1 MELLQ
6 MDEIRALE
14 TIQAEPGR
22 LSALI
27 VKLIFASR
35 EIEAK
40 VYDSNPRTGNFVVVL
55 EGVLDIGERARRFD
69 STTAAPEAGDRLG
82 AVVEEGRG

>member
-6 MDEIRALE
+6 MDDVRALE

-55 EGVLDIGERARRFD
+55 EGTLDIGQRARRLD
-69 STTAAPEAGDRLG
+69 ATTPAPEAGDRIG
-82 AVVEEGRG
+82 AMVEEGRG

>member
-55 EGVLDIGERARRFD
+55 EGTLDIGERARRFD
-69 STTAAPEAGDRLG
+69 STTPAPEAGDRVG

>member
-40 VYDSNPRTGNFVVVL
+40 VYDSNPRTGNFIVVL
-55 EGVLDIGERARRFD
+55 EGTLDIGERARRFD
-69 STTAAPEAGDRLG
+69 STTAAPEAGDRVG
-82 AVVEEGRG
+82 AVVEEGQG